1 MWVVVC
7 LNSFFYPFK
16 VCLCICFISTAG
28 PLRLDVITEQ
38 LSALSAEIHALKETA
53 LQHTHANAE
62 NKVVSP
68 VSGGTS
74 SPIMATISE
83 TGLGSVI
90 YPHDHSGASDI
101 NGSCDHRVEQ
111 TVTHGNQ
118 MTAAVEL
125 SEIASLAMETTR

>member
-1 MWVVVC
+1 M
-7 LNSFFYPFK
+7 
-16 VCLCICFISTAG
+16 
-28 PLRLDVITEQ
+28 RLDVITEQ

-53 LQHTHANAE
+53 LQHTHVNAE

-74 SPIMATISE
+74 SPIKAPISE

-90 YPHDHSGASDI
+90 YPHDHTGPSDI
-101 NGSCDHRVEQ
+101 NGTCDLGVEP
-111 TVTHGNQ
+111 HGNQ

-125 SEIASLAMETTR
+125 SEIASLAVETSR